1 MVVTVRKTPC
11 SKNRLLNGMKRNS
24 KVKYT
29 CMRQLFQHLCQLTT
43 EQFKSESLV
52 DDHVWSLKS

>member
-1 MVVTVRKTPC
+1 MVVTVKKTPSFC
-11 SKNRLLNGMKRNS
+11 SKNRLSNGIKRNS

-29 CMRQLFQHLCQLTT
+29 YMRQLFQHLCQLTT

-52 DDHVWSLKS
+52 GDHV